1 MVERVDLADLM
12 VRELLWAE
20 RLRLVLLEERRLR
33 LTRRVAGWRYWR
45 KEK

>member
-1 MVERVDLADLM
+1 MADLV
-12 VRELLWAE
+12 VRELLRAE
-20 RLRLVLLEERRLR
+20 RLRLVLLAERVLR

>member
-1 MVERVDLADLM
+1 MVDLV
-12 VRELLWAE
+12 VRELLRVE
-20 RLRLVLLEERRLR
+20 RLRLVLLEERGLR

>member
-1 MVERVDLADLM
+1 MADLV
-12 VRELLWAE
+12 VRELLRVE
-20 RLRLVLLEERRLR
+20 RLRLVLLEERGLQ